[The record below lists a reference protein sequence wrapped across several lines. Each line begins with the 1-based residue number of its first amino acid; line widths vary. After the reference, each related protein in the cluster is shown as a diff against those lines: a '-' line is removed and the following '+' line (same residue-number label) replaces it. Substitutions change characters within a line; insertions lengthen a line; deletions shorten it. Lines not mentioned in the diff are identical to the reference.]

1 MSSTKIIRSAK
12 RKRDEF
18 DSDLREEVR
27 FFPFS
32 AEQAWIQFLPRELR
46 PASHIGIEVLPD
58 VSGFLQKELAKKS
71 KHLTRFKSFTP
82 TSFKRRMMHLHS
94 ICEVAEME
102 LEFGKP
108 LDMARQVQDQARELY
123 QKEQALEAHIRKLR
137 EAFHEDTF
145 APAML
150 KIKQT
155 VEKI

>member
-1 MSSTKIIRSAK
+1 MSTSSSAK
-12 RKRDEF
+12 RKRDKF

-27 FFPFS
+27 FLPFS
-32 AEQAWIQFLPRELR
+32 ADRAWVEYLPREMR

-71 KHLTRFKSFTP
+71 KRLTRFKTFTP
-82 TSFKRRMMHLHS
+82 ELFKRRMMHLHS